1 MGGRIALILAGL
13 SLVASAAS
21 AQQAQPAA
29 DAAGPDLKALA
40 DSCDAR
46 KFETL
51 VVVDGSGRGK
61 KVKICGKPG
70 QSDAEWLVTLKD
82 SARKIEADPQM
93 AQAVKD
99 QILVALKPEIENLER
114 SSTVP
119 TTVPVATIAIANTP
133 VSLPE
138 DTPRYSSV
146 PALPAPKPR
155 AAAGKLAAAA
165 PPVARPRLTLR
176 CALPRET
183 FAACARLERESQ
195 LLIRADEDLPATASL
210 RFLRGGETRADVQLG
225 ALKKGESLRE
235 KLPGRVC
242 AGVLRG
248 KVEVQ
253 ILNKGQVAET
263 RGPFALYCGS

>member
-1 MGGRIALILAGL
+1 MSGRIALILAGL
-13 SLVASAAS
+13 SVAASAAT
-21 AQQAQPAA
+21 AQQPQPLSAA
-29 DAAGPDLKALA
+29 AEPDLKALA

-70 QSDAEWLVTLKD
+70 QTDAEWLVTLED

-99 QILVALKPEIENLER
+99 QILAALKPEIEQLER
-114 SSTVP
+114 SRAVLATA
-119 TTVPVATIAIANTP
+119 PVATIAVSDAP
-133 VSLPE
+133 VTLPE
-138 DTPRYSSV
+138 AAPQYSSV

-155 AAAGKLAAAA
+155 SAAGKPGAAL

-176 CALPRET
+176 CALPSET

-195 LLIRADEDLPATASL
+195 LLIRADEDLPATTSL

-225 ALKKGESLRE
+225 ALKKGESMRE